1 MLLCTLFL
9 LAVPLGSGGEDAPM
23 TLALLYGRVIDGN
36 GGDPIESAVVIV
48 RDARI
53 VAAGPVGGISV
64 PDDAEVLD
72 VRGATILPGFINAHV
87 HHGYDASNLRAWAQA
102 GVTTVR
108 DLGTQSRWAERSS
121 GVFEDRDA
129 LNADVQNAR
138 LVAAGPIV
146 TTVGGYGGY
155 AVTSPEDARAK
166 VDGLIDA
173 GADVIKIAIEDD
185 LQGRRWPMLTQEEMM
200 AIVKTAHA
208 RGIRV
213 AAHVSRS
220 EHVRMALEA
229 GVDDVNHMA
238 VDRVSSDLLTRMVV
252 RGMVWVPTLEL
263 WEGVSH
269 RHGLSWNLW
278 AASNL
283 RRFVEAG
290 GVVALGTDFDGY
302 STPFDLGMPFT
313 EIRLMHEAGM
323 TAMQI
328 IQAATRNAA
337 VVCGLDDSL
346 GTIEP
351 GKIADLLVVEGDPL
365 TDLDAVGS
373 VLLVIRDGVVIRDDR

>member
-1 MLLCTLFL
+1 
-9 LAVPLGSGGEDAPM
+9 
-23 TLALLYGRVIDGN
+23 
-36 GGDPIESAVVIV
+36 VIV
-48 RDARI
+48 RDTRI
-53 VAAGPVGGISV
+53 VAVGPVGGIPV